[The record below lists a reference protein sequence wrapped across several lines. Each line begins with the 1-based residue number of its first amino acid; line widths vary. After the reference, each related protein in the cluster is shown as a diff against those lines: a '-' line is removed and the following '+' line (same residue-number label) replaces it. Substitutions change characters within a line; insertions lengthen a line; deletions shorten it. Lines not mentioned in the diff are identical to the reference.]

1 MIRNAVAA
9 VIFSTAVIAETNE
22 LKVVTSSSTH
32 PVTRQVK
39 ITDVFTRGGS
49 TNLVRRTST
58 KDGIVQIRLHDFQH
72 AGTKVALFVSIPGKS
87 SGITIEP
94 DIPYT
99 VTVEFDATNHLN
111 TVVIGKGG
119 LLLDAYRW
127 TNGVFQPVESSF
139 LQKVNAIGSDMEK
152 LFDPEK
158 VRSTT
163 PEKFSEDVQNFIK
176 KHKED

>member
-1 MIRNAVAA
+1 MIPNAVALS
-9 VIFSTAVIAETNE
+9 VFSTAVIAATNE

-72 AGTKVALFVSIPGKS
+72 AGTKVALFVAIPGKS
-87 SGITIEP
+87 SGITI
-94 DIPYT
+94 DQ
-99 VTVEFDATNHLN
+99 LN
-111 TVVIGKGG
+111 TVAIGKGG

-163 PEKFSEDVQNFIK
+163 PEKFSEDVQNLIK